1 MSDNSAVRTAV
12 IGGVFSLVSTIVAA
26 LVTGLLG
33 LWGTSSQPTQP
44 MPPIQVTIPLPQAAV
59 SPVPGSTFSQGANP
73 GPVTPVYTL
82 NFQAFQRAT
91 RPLDLSDARRAEI
104 VAQVEG
110 RQVVWKGVVGEVV
123 PQDEPKTEIAYC
135 VVLCEDESSIHQ
147 VLGSASAK
155 CFFPASAAE
164 QVESLKPGDEV
175 TVMGTFD
182 QHWGALGSRVVN
194 CSLIR
199 R

>member
-1 MSDNSAVRTAV
+1 MSDNSAVRTAI
-12 IGGVFSLVSTIVAA
+12 IGGVFSLVSTIIAA
-26 LVTGLLG
+26 LVTGMFG
-33 LWGTSSQPTQP
+33 LWSTGSQPAQTVQP
-44 MPPIQVTIPLPQAAV
+44 IGPVPQAAV
-59 SPVPGSTFSQGANP
+59 TPIPGQFPSNESNP
-73 GPVTPVYTL
+73 GPVAPVYTL

-91 RPLDLSDARRAEI
+91 RPLDLSDSKRAEI

-123 PQDEPKTEIAYC
+123 PQETPQPDSAYC
-135 VVLCEDESSIHQ
+135 VVLYEDETSTHQ
-147 VLGSASAK
+147 VLGAASAK

-164 QVESLKPGDEV
+164 QLHSLRPGDEV

-182 QHWGALGSRVVN
+182 QHYGALGSRVVN
-194 CSLIR
+194 CSLLR

>member
-1 MSDNSAVRTAV
+1 MSDNSAVRTAI

-44 MPPIQVTIPLPQAAV
+44 IQLTLPLPQAAIT
-59 SPVPGSTFSQGANP
+59 PIPGSAPAYESNP
-73 GPVTPVYTL
+73 GPVAPVYTL

-91 RPLDLSDARRAEI
+91 RPLDLSDAKRAEI

-123 PQDEPKTEIAYC
+123 PQEDPQPESAFCI
-135 VVLCEDESSIHQ
+135 VLHEDESSTHQ
-147 VLGSASAK
+147 VLGAASAK

-164 QVESLKPGDEV
+164 QLQSLQPGDEV

-194 CSLIR
+194 CSLLR

>member
-1 MSDNSAVRTAV
+1 MSDNSAVRTAI

-33 LWGTSSQPTQP
+33 LWGSGSQPTQP
-44 MPPIQVTIPLPQAAV
+44 MPPIQLTIPLPPAAV
-59 SPVPGSTFSQGANP
+59 TPVPGQNPGYESNP
-73 GPVTPVYTL
+73 GPVAPVYTL

-91 RPLDLSDARRAEI
+91 RPLDLSDTKRAEI

-123 PQDEPKTEIAYC
+123 PQENPQPESAYC
-135 VVLCEDESSIHQ
+135 VVLCEDESSTHQ

-164 QVESLKPGDEV
+164 QVESLKAGDEV
-175 TVMGTFD
+175 TVMGTFE

-194 CSLIR
+194 CSLLR